1 MPNPTL
7 KLLGGFELRDNAGA
21 AVDIRGK
28 KLRGLIAYLALNP
41 DRRHGREKLAT
52 LLWGDRF
59 DAQARQSLR
68 QALLDLRKMV
78 GDHMPGA
85 LRIDDEAIVF
95 DTGSVVV
102 DAVEFERLCGE
113 GNLAAAGYGGDLLDG
128 LSVRSEPFDAWLA
141 EERARLH
148 ERACEVWEGLSRQ
161 HLSDGDPAAAVEA
174 GKRLV
179 ALDGLRE
186 SGHRALMG
194 ALAGAGRRSEAIQQY
209 HVLAD
214 TLRAELDVEPD
225 AETLK
230 LFETIRD
237 SEFAATPATTS
248 AVAPDGP
255 GRAVATAP
263 PRRWRWAALAVAV
276 MVALGATAYWN
287 SPLRDPGPATTSDA
301 TTALAP
307 VGKPSIAVLP
317 FENMS
322 GDEEQDYF
330 ADGITEDIITG
341 LSKFG
346 LFFVIS
352 RNSTFA
358 YRGGDVNVTDV
369 ARDLGARYVLEGS
382 VRKSGNRL
390 RITAQLI
397 DAVEDKHIW
406 AERYDR
412 DLDDIFEVQ
421 DEITQSIITAVAPEY
436 LSAEMRRAQ
445 RMEPRNLDAWDSFM
459 RGYWHFM
466 RFTKDDNA
474 TAQGLLRQAIA
485 QDPRH
490 SNYRALLAV
499 TYVMDGFYGWG
510 ASRDESF
517 RVALENA
524 ESALAMDDQD
534 ALALRAMGLVHFF
547 TKDHDMALTYY
558 RRAVA
563 ASPNEAENRAL
574 LGAALGVAGDH
585 DGALEQIEAALTLS
599 PRDVH
604 VATWYHNLGIAAFVA
619 GRDGEAAEWA
629 MKAVQANPAFPAG
642 HRTLAASLGNL
653 QRLPEAVAAL
663 EKLQALL
670 PELTIAQLREA
681 LPYFKDP
688 AMLEHYLDGLRNAGL
703 PE

>member
-1 MPNPTL
+1 MPNLKL
-7 KLLGGFELRDNAGA
+7 KLLGGFELRDDADSA
-21 AVDIRGK
+21 LDVRGK

-41 DRRHGREKLAT
+41 DQRHGREKLAT

-59 DAQARQSLR
+59 DTQARQSLR
-68 QALLDLRKMV
+68 QALLELRKLI
-78 GDHMPGA
+78 GDHAPDA
-85 LRIDDEAIVF
+85 LQIDDEAIVF
-95 DTGSVVV
+95 VAGSVVV
-102 DAVEFERLCGE
+102 DAVEFDRLHGD
-113 GNLAAAGYGGDLLDG
+113 GNLAAAAAAYGGDLLDG
-128 LSVRSEPFDAWLA
+128 LSIRSEPFDAWLA
-141 EERARLH
+141 GERARFHDL
-148 ERACEVWEGLSRQ
+148 ACEVWEGLSRQ
-161 HLSDGDPAAAVEA
+161 QLRAGDPEAAVES

-209 HVLAD
+209 HVLAHA
-214 TLRAELDVEPD
+214 LRAELDVEPD
-225 AETLK
+225 AATLA

-237 SEFAATPATTS
+237 SESVTDLATEVAVPDQAAPAS
-248 AVAPDGP
+248 
-255 GRAVATAP
+255 P
-263 PRRWRWAALAVAV
+263 PRRWRWAAVAAAV
-276 MVALGATAYWN
+276 MVVFGGMTYWN
-287 SPLRDPGPATTSDA
+287 SQLRDPGPTTTGDA
-301 TTALAP
+301 TALLALAD
-307 VGKPSIAVLP
+307 KPSIAVLP
-317 FENMS
+317 FNNLS
-322 GDEEQDYF
+322 GDEEQNYF

-358 YRGGDVNVTDV
+358 YKGGDVNVTDV

-382 VRKSGNRL
+382 VRKSGNRV

-397 DAVEDKHIW
+397 DAVEDRHIW

-412 DLDDIFEVQ
+412 DLDDVFEVQ

-436 LSAEMRRAQ
+436 LTAEMRRAQ
-445 RMEPRNLDAWDSFM
+445 RKETRNLDAWDSFM

-485 QDPRH
+485 QDSRH

-499 TYVMDGFYGWG
+499 THVMEGFYGWG

-534 ALALRAMGLVHFF
+534 ALALRAIGLVHFF
-547 TKDHDMALTYY
+547 SKNHDMALTYY
-558 RRAVA
+558 RRAVDA
-563 ASPNEAENRAL
+563 NPNEAENRAL
-574 LGAALGVAGDH
+574 LGAALGVAGDYS
-585 DGALEQIEAALTLS
+585 GALEQFEAAMNLS
-599 PRDVH
+599 PRDIH
-604 VATWYHNLGIAAFVA
+604 VATWYNYLGVAAFVA

-629 MKAVQANPAFPAG
+629 MKTVQANPAFPAG
-642 HRTLAASLGNL
+642 YRTLAASLGNL
-653 QRLPEAVAAL
+653 EQLPEAIAAR

-670 PELTIAQLREA
+670 PDLTIAQLRES